1 MNRSLLI
8 ALIVIVGVII
18 CCVLT
23 VALTSA
29 GIIYLAAGDSS
40 FSWNIDSD
48 LGPATATPMVIRP
61 AQSPTPAV
69 SGVNE
74 APVAADPPVTSETL
88 QAVKDTIV
96 PINDLI
102 DLAERLGGVSD
113 IPQTVPP
120 PDNPYLVG
128 AGNTFWLMNVDNNEN
143 FQVEMTLRFATDH
156 AYFWVENGVNY
167 DQDELEALALTF
179 ENDIY
184 PTNRTFFGSEW
195 SPGVDGDAH
204 LYILYAR
211 DLGHNLAGYYSSA
224 DEFHPL
230 AHEYSNAHET
240 FVLNA
245 DNVGFGETYTYGV
258 LAHEFQH
265 MIHWYR
271 DRNESSWLNEGF
283 SELASFLN
291 GYDAGGFDYLYTS
304 NPDLQLN
311 DWPNDPSKTSPHYGS
326 SFMFVTYF
334 LDRFGDTSTQALVAH
349 PDNGMTS
356 VDAVLLELNAQDA
369 LTGELIQADDLFSD
383 WVVANF
389 LHDPQVADGRY
400 AYHNNDNVPSTIETE
415 TIDRCAGDPLTRDV
429 HQYGVDYIR
438 ITCPGEH
445 TIHFEGSIQ
454 VAIVPQDPHSGAYA
468 FWSNKG
474 DESDMTLTRNFDFR
488 DHTGPLTLTF
498 WTWYDL
504 EEDYDYL
511 YLETSTDGGETWEI
525 VTTPSGTGE
534 DPSGNSYG
542 WAYNGLSGGD
552 GRWIQETIDLSEF
565 AGGQVQIRFE
575 YVTDAA
581 VNGEGLLLDDIA
593 IPEIDYFSDFEADA
607 GGWDAVGFVRIQN
620 HIPQTYQLALISR
633 GAATTVERIT
643 LNSNNS
649 VDIAIEIAGDIDD
662 VILVVTG
669 TTRFT
674 RQTAA
679 YRFEISP

>member
-8 ALIVIVGVII
+8 ALIVVVGVII

-29 GIIYLAAGDSS
+29 GIIYLATDGSG
-40 FSWNIDSD
+40 FPWNINAD

-61 AQSPTPAV
+61 TLSPTPPV
-69 SGVNE
+69 SGIYE
-74 APVAADPPVTSETL
+74 TPVAADPPVTNETL
-88 QAVKDTIV
+88 QTLKDSIV

-102 DLAERLGGVSD
+102 DLAERLGGISD
-113 IPQTVPP
+113 IPLTVPP

-128 AGNTFWLMNVDNNEN
+128 AGNTFWLTNVDSNQN
-143 FQVEMTLRFATDH
+143 FQVDMTLRFATEH
-156 AYFWVENGVNY
+156 AYFWVENGVDY

-179 ENDIY
+179 EYDIY

-195 SPGVDGDAH
+195 TPGIDGDAH

-211 DLGHNLAGYYSSA
+211 DLGYNLAGYYSSA

-245 DNVGFGETYTYGV
+245 DNVNFGQEYTYGV

-291 GYDAGGFDYLYTS
+291 GFDTGGFDFLYAS

-311 DWPNDPSKTSPHYGS
+311 DWPNDPAKTSPHYGS

-334 LDRFGDTSTQALVAH
+334 LDRFGDTATQALVAH

-400 AYHNNDNVPSTIETE
+400 AYHNKDNVPSTIETE
-415 TIDRCAGDPLTRDV
+415 TIDQCAGDQLTRDV

-438 ITCPGEH
+438 IT
-445 TIHFEGSIQ
+445 
-454 VAIVPQDPHSGAYA
+454 
-468 FWSNKG
+468 
-474 DESDMTLTRNFDFR
+474 
-488 DHTGPLTLTF
+488 
-498 WTWYDL
+498 
-504 EEDYDYL
+504 
-511 YLETSTDGGETWEI
+511 ST
-525 VTTPSGTGE
+525 
-534 DPSGNSYG
+534 
-542 WAYNGLSGGD
+542 
-552 GRWIQETIDLSEF
+552 
-565 AGGQVQIRFE
+565 
-575 YVTDAA
+575 
-581 VNGEGLLLDDIA
+581 
-593 IPEIDYFSDFEADA
+593 
-607 GGWDAVGFVRIQN
+607 
-620 HIPQTYQLALISR
+620 
-633 GAATTVERIT
+633 
-643 LNSNNS
+643 
-649 VDIAIEIAGDIDD
+649 
-662 VILVVTG
+662 
-669 TTRFT
+669 
-674 RQTAA
+674 
-679 YRFEISP
+679 